1 MSKKEKIFWM
11 IVAGIAGVA
20 IGMMIIS
27 SMVPPAR
34 KVVNCNDGKS
44 EQLESG
50 VRKKTYIP
58 AHDTCKEGK

>member
-11 IVAGIAGVA
+11 IVAGLAGVA

-34 KVVNCNDGKS
+34 KVVNCNDGIS
-44 EQLESG
+44 EQLENG

-58 AHDTCKEGK
+58 AYDTCKEEK